1 MPEREP
7 PTEPQSQAEPQP
19 EPEPQPQ
26 PELQPVPE
34 PAPAKAA
41 RAAVLLPEVVRHA
54 VVIHN
59 PSSAELVGRCPDAL
73 GAAALELGNAVEV
86 RLELPLGRWELQA
99 SLGERVWHLPLPLP
113 AAAQRPERVELTIAP
128 PPPPQAGLAWIAPG
142 PALRGDVLGVGQED
156 ERPARVVDIPGF
168 WLATHETS
176 NAEFVAFLNDA
187 GEVAPNWLDLASRKG
202 HIRRGDDGRF
212 VTERPDLPV
221 ITVSFEGAQAYC
233 AWRTRVTGRRH
244 RLPTEAEW
252 EKAARGAASWTYS
265 YGDVYQRAAA
275 NQESGE
281 LRPIAAFAPNGY
293 GLHDMTGNAFEWVAD
308 VYSRDAYANAAA
320 PTEGEY
326 RVLRGGSFVLDGMFL
341 RNSMRMK
348 LRPGV
353 RADDVGF
360 RVAVDPE

>member
-1 MPEREP
+1 MAAAGRFGDLARMARRAAFALPALLLAAAC
-7 PTEPQSQAEPQP
+7 EPQSQAEPQP

-176 NAEFVAFLNDA
+176 NAE
-187 GEVAPNWLDLASRKG
+187 
-202 HIRRGDDGRF
+202 
-212 VTERPDLPV
+212 
-221 ITVSFEGAQAYC
+221 
-233 AWRTRVTGRRH
+233 
-244 RLPTEAEW
+244 
-252 EKAARGAASWTYS
+252 SWS
-265 YGDVYQRAAA
+265 V
-275 NQESGE
+275 
-281 LRPIAAFAPNGY
+281 
-293 GLHDMTGNAFEWVAD
+293 MT
-308 VYSRDAYANAAA
+308 
-320 PTEGEY
+320 
-326 RVLRGGSFVLDGMFL
+326 
-341 RNSMRMK
+341 K
-348 LRPGV
+348 LRRIRSANPGQCSMNI
-353 RADDVGF
+353 A
-360 RVAVDPE
+360 